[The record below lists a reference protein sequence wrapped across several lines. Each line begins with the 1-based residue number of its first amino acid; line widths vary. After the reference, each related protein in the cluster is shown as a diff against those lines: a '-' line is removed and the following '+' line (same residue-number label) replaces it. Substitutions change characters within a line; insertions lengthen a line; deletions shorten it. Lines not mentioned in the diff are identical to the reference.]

1 MGRDDDDD
9 RYSID
14 DRELERMRRR
24 DRRRHTNM
32 VVDNGGLRDIIQ
44 ALNDTERHRRKR

>member
-1 MGRDDDDD
+1 
-9 RYSID
+9 
-14 DRELERMRRR
+14 
-24 DRRRHTNM
+24 M